1 MGMSK
6 EQWNNEV
13 KRFQQRQQRRRENFE
28 RDWKAQTKES
38 VLRRYGTDPL
48 VSFGAGVAKLPS
60 DLTEMVIPNN
70 QFSNWWEGNINEARD
85 SMQTESLVNQRNQL
99 KELFS
104 KSKGQINQDIL
115 NFIADN
121 PRVGLN
127 YLAELGIPA
136 KGILKAGNLVRKA
149 GSEKEILD
157 IIKAKG
163 DVAFTTSQLVND
175 LRDASQYSDNKNQYQ
190 IDNINN
196 ASKNLLN
203 KWQEEAYLK
212 YPLYQSKQRNGEND
226 IEEANKILSSLPIGY
241 NDDRLNFIRY
251 GETSLKESKGDI
263 SNPNYL
269 AEIAIPREY
278 AKQLLLRGQK
288 KQLEQ
293 SGNYRNDVGINP
305 NKLQW
310 GIYKS
315 KESLGNLQHQYRRLN
330 NG

>member
-1 MGMSK
+1 MGMSI

-13 KRFQQRQQRRRENFE
+13 RKFQQRQQRRRENFE
-28 RDWKAQTKES
+28 REWKAQTKES
-38 VLRRYGTDPL
+38 ILRQYGTDPL
-48 VSFGAGVAKLPS
+48 VSLGAGVAKLPS
-60 DLTEMVIPNN
+60 DLTEMVVPNN

-99 KELFS
+99 KELLS
-104 KSKGQINQDIL
+104 QSKGQINQEIL

-121 PRVGLN
+121 PRVSLN
-127 YLAELGIPA
+127 YLAELGIPT
-136 KGILKAGNLVRKA
+136 KGILKAGNLMRQAK
-149 GSEKEILD
+149 SEQEMLD
-157 IIKAKG
+157 ILKAKG
-163 DVAFTTSQLVND
+163 DVTFMMSQIAND
-175 LRDASQYSDNKNQYQ
+175 ERDASQYLDNKNQHQ
-190 IDNINN
+190 IDDINN
-196 ASKNLLN
+196 ASKKLFNQY
-203 KWQEEAYLK
+203 QEENYLQR
-212 YPLYQSKQRNGEND
+212 PLYNSKQRNGEND
-226 IEEANKILSSLPIGY
+226 IEQANKILSSLPIGY
-241 NDDRLNFIRY
+241 DDDRLNFIRY
-251 GETSLKESKGDI
+251 GETSLKESKGDL

-310 GIYKS
+310 SIDKS
-315 KESLGNLQHQYRRLN
+315 KESLENLQNHYRRLN

>member
-13 KRFQQRQQRRRENFE
+13 KKFQQKQQRRRENFE
-28 RDWKAQTKES
+28 RNWQAQTNES
-38 VLRRYGTDPL
+38 VLRQYGTDPL
-48 VSFGAGVAKLPS
+48 VSLGAGVAKLPS
-60 DLTEMVIPNN
+60 DLTEMVVPNN

-99 KELFS
+99 KELLS
-104 KSKGQINQDIL
+104 QSKGQINQEIL

-127 YLAELGIPA
+127 YLAELGIPT
-136 KGILKAGNLVRKA
+136 KGILKAGNLMRKA
-149 GSEKEILD
+149 KSEQEMLD
-157 IIKAKG
+157 ILKAKG
-163 DVAFTTSQLVND
+163 DVAFIVSQLAND
-175 LRDASQYSDNKNQYQ
+175 ERDASQYLDNKNQHQ
-190 IDNINN
+190 IDDINN
-196 ASKNLLN
+196 ASKKLFNQY
-203 KWQEEAYLK
+203 QEENYLQR
-212 YPLYQSKQRNGEND
+212 PLYNSKQRNGEND
-226 IEEANKILSSLPIGY
+226 IEQANKILSSLPIGY
-241 NDDRLNFIRY
+241 DDDRLNFIRY
-251 GETSLKESKGDI
+251 GETSLKESKGDL

-310 GIYKS
+310 SIDKS
-315 KESLGNLQHQYRRLN
+315 KESLENLQNHYRRLN

>member
-13 KRFQQRQQRRRENFE
+13 KKFQQRQQRRKENFE
-28 RDWKAQTKES
+28 RDWQAQTNES
-38 VLRRYGTDPL
+38 VLRQYGTDPL
-48 VSFGAGVAKLPS
+48 VSLGAGVVKLPS
-60 DLTEMVIPNN
+60 DLTEMVVPNN

-104 KSKGQINQDIL
+104 KSKGQINQEIL

-127 YLAELGIPA
+127 YLAELGIPT
-136 KGILKAGNLVRKA
+136 KGILKAGNLVRQAK
-149 GSEKEILD
+149 SEKEILD
-157 IIKAKG
+157 IVKAKG
-163 DVAFTTSQLVND
+163 DVIFGGSQLIND
-175 LRDASQYSDNKNQYQ
+175 INDSSHYLDNKNQQQ
-190 IDNINN
+190 INNINN

-203 KWQEEAYLK
+203 QWQEEVYLK
-212 YPLYQSKQRNGEND
+212 QPLYNSKQLNGEND
-226 IEEANKILSSLPIGY
+226 IEEANNILSNLPIGY
-241 NDDRLNFIRY
+241 DDDRLNFIRY

-263 SNPNYL
+263 SNPDYL
-269 AEIAIPREY
+269 SNVAIPREY

-310 GIYKS
+310 SIDKS
-315 KESLGNLQHQYRRLN
+315 RESLEKLQSQYRRLN

>member
-13 KRFQQRQQRRRENFE
+13 RKFQQRQQRRRENFE
-28 RDWKAQTKES
+28 RDWQAQTKES
-38 VLRRYGTDPL
+38 ILRQYGTDPL
-48 VSFGAGVAKLPS
+48 VGLGAGVAKLPS
-60 DLTEMVIPNN
+60 DLTEMVVPNN

-99 KELFS
+99 KELLS
-104 KSKGQINQDIL
+104 QSKGQINQEIL

-127 YLAELGIPA
+127 YLAELGIPT
-136 KGILKAGNLVRKA
+136 KGILKAGNLMRKA
-149 GSEKEILD
+149 NSEQEMLD
-157 IIKAKG
+157 ILKAKG
-163 DVAFTTSQLVND
+163 DAAFIVSQIAND
-175 LRDASQYSDNKNQYQ
+175 ERDASQYLDNKNQNQ
-190 IDNINN
+190 IDDINN
-196 ASKNLLN
+196 ASKKLFNQY
-203 KWQEEAYLK
+203 QEENYLQR
-212 YPLYQSKQRNGEND
+212 PLYNSKQRNGEND
-226 IEEANKILSSLPIGY
+226 IEEANKILSGLPIGY
-241 NDDRLNFIRY
+241 DDDRLNFIRY

-293 SGNYRNDVGINP
+293 SGNYRNDVGVNP

-310 GIYKS
+310 SIDRSQKS
-315 KESLGNLQHQYRRLN
+315 LENLQNHYRRLN

>member
-13 KRFQQRQQRRRENFE
+13 RKFQQRQQRRRENFE
-28 RDWKAQTKES
+28 RDWQAQTKES
-38 VLRRYGTDPL
+38 ILRQYGTDPL
-48 VSFGAGVAKLPS
+48 VSLGAGVAKLPS
-60 DLTEMVIPNN
+60 DLTEMVVPNN

-99 KELFS
+99 KELLS
-104 KSKGQINQDIL
+104 QSKGQINQEIL

-121 PRVGLN
+121 PRVSLN
-127 YLAELGIPA
+127 YLAELGIPT
-136 KGILKAGNLVRKA
+136 KGILKAGNLMRKA
-149 GSEKEILD
+149 KSEQEMLD
-157 IIKAKG
+157 ILKAKG
-163 DVAFTTSQLVND
+163 DVAFMMSQIAND
-175 LRDASQYSDNKNQYQ
+175 GRDASQYLDNKNQHQ
-190 IDNINN
+190 IDDINN
-196 ASKNLLN
+196 ASKKLFNQY
-203 KWQEEAYLK
+203 QEENYLQR
-212 YPLYQSKQRNGEND
+212 PLYNSKQRNGEND
-226 IEEANKILSSLPIGY
+226 IEQANKILSSLPIGY
-241 NDDRLNFIRY
+241 DDDRLNFIRY
-251 GETSLKESKGDI
+251 GETSLKESKGDL

-278 AKQLLLRGQK
+278 ARQLLLRGQK

-310 GIYKS
+310 SIDKS
-315 KESLGNLQHQYRRLN
+315 RESLENLQNHYRRLN